1 MGARV
6 HGLNFGRP
14 VQGDVR
20 CERYGKRRVPH
31 RKCPEL
37 SDGFVGRRRS
47 PSFGRQD
54 WGGIAFLESWYSYC
68 PDGYVPVDVT
78 SSTWFCG
85 SNGSLVTNAPSL
97 YSVCQVLSCPSS
109 VLLEDDVVEGLGC
122 YSLTLGEAWVVTCA
136 DGYTAAGDTE
146 T

>member
-1 MGARV
+1 MCAVSDTESAVSLTGS
-6 HGLNFGRP
+6 
-14 VQGDVR
+14 
-20 CERYGKRRVPH
+20 VPNSLTV
-31 RKCPEL
+31 L
-37 SDGFVGRRRS
+37 SAGGGP

-85 SNGSLVTNAPSL
+85 SNGSLVRNAPTL

-109 VLLEDDVVEGLGC
+109 VLLEDDLVEGLGC
-122 YSLTLGEAWVVTCA
+122 YSLTLGEAWVVSCA